1 MYPEFIGIFVGL
13 GVLVCIMI
21 IILILLIIIL
31 KDVKSP
37 KITPDYTNIKVE
49 SLKTNVPNNVGIVYC
64 KNCMNPYAA
73 DKNVCPN
80 CQTPR

>member
-13 GVLVCIMI
+13 GILVCIMI
-21 IILILLIIIL
+21 SVLILLIIIL
-31 KDVKSP
+31 KEVKAH
-37 KITPDYTNIKVE
+37 KNTANYTNIKAD

>member
-1 MYPEFIGIFVGL
+1 MYPEFIAIFVGL

-21 IILILLIIIL
+21 IVVILLIIIL
-31 KDVKSP
+31 KQMKST
-37 KITPDYTNIKVE
+37 KITPDYTNVKTDG
-49 SLKTNVPNNVGIVYC
+49 LKTKVSNSVGVVYC

>member
-1 MYPEFIGIFVGL
+1 M
-13 GVLVCIMI
+13 
-21 IILILLIIIL
+21 
-31 KDVKSP
+31 KST
-37 KITPDYTNIKVE
+37 KITPDYTNVKTDG
-49 SLKTNVPNNVGIVYC
+49 LKTKVSNSVGVVYC